1 MNAAQRTHDSAL
13 SYAPYKYDTDA
24 FIIVGSISKDHLDP
38 SIFTVLT
45 AKSKTPGVALA
56 DFAIFKGRWDVATD
70 TFRPPVRLQTKYSML
85 QPCLFS
91 VLLCSTSTEILVR
104 RSLG

>member
-1 MNAAQRTHDSAL
+1 MS
-13 SYAPYKYDTDA
+13 SYVPYKYDTDA

-45 AKSKTPGVALA
+45 ARSKTPGVALA

-70 TFRPPVRLQTKYSML
+70 TFRPPVRS
-85 QPCLFS
+85 FDISS
-91 VLLCSTSTEILVR
+91 VRT
-104 RSLG
+104 G